1 MSLTFPRDAEAPVL
15 VIGAAGIDIIG
26 RLQGDLESGT
36 SNPARI
42 RTSFGGVARNIAQ
55 NLAHLGQPVCLL
67 SAVGTDQMGEDLLN
81 QINAAG
87 VDTHAVL
94 RVDDANTGAY
104 LAVLDTHSKLR
115 FALDDMRITQN
126 ITPAYLKAHAHLFQQ
141 ASLLFLDAN
150 LPPNTLRTAF
160 SLARKAQ
167 IPVFADP
174 TSHTLAP
181 KFAPYLAQIAML
193 IPNAA
198 EAAIYCETPFVP
210 KDPQQ
215 ALSAAKALVARGVRL
230 AIVTLAEFGVCYATA
245 YTQCHIP
252 AIRTEIVDPTGA
264 GDALTATL
272 IFALLNDIPLDDA
285 MRLGVSAASL
295 TLRHRGAVYPDLTL
309 EKLYDHLIL

>member
-1 MSLTFPRDAEAPVL
+1 MTLTFPRDAEAPVL
-15 VIGAAGIDIIG
+15 VIGATGIDIIG
-26 RLQGDLESGT
+26 RLQGELKAGT
-36 SNPARI
+36 SNPAHI
-42 RTSFGGVARNIAQ
+42 RTSFGGVARNIAE

-67 SAVGTDQMGEDLLN
+67 SAVAADQMGDDLLN
-81 QINAAG
+81 QIQAAG
-87 VDTHAVL
+87 VDIHAVL
-94 RVDDANTGAY
+94 RPPDANTGSY
-104 LAVLDTHSKLR
+104 LAVLDSKSKLR
-115 FALDDMRITQN
+115 FALDDMRVIQN
-126 ITPAYLKAHAHLFQQ
+126 ITPAYLKQHAHLFQQ
-141 ASLLFLDAN
+141 ASLLSLDAN
-150 LPPNTLRTAF
+150 LPAATLRTAF

-174 TSHTLAP
+174 TSYTLAP
-181 KFAPYLAQIAML
+181 KLTPYLPQIAML

-198 EAAIYCETPFVP
+198 EAAIYCETPFIP

-215 ALSAAKALVARGVRL
+215 ALNAAKTIVGRGVRL
-230 AIVTLAEFGVCYATA
+230 TIITLAEFGVCYATP
-245 YTQCHIP
+245 YTQGHIP
-252 AIRTEIVDPTGA
+252 AIHTEIVDPTGA